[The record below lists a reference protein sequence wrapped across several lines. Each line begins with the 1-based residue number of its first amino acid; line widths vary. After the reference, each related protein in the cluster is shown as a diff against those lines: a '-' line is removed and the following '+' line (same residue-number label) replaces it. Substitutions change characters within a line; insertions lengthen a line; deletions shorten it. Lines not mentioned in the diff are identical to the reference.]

1 MHPKL
6 GHPSHPVQNSSVS
19 STNVRVST
27 KWQRD
32 KIESQMLLLL
42 LLLLLCF
49 LMLLVYTHR
58 SHASLVD
65 LD

>member
-1 MHPKL
+1 
-6 GHPSHPVQNSSVS
+6 
-19 STNVRVST
+19 VST